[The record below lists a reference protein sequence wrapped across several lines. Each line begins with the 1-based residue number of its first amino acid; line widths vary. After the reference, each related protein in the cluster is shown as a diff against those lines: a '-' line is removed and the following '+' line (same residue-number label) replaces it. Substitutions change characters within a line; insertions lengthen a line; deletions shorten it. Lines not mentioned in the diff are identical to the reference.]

1 MDDWDPGA
9 PVSSEDMA
17 VNRSR
22 SQNAELQ
29 EGMTDGTYKKMPPN
43 RSVVENTLHEQR
55 LMSWRFGFEDS
66 RAKVRP
72 DDPRALARWD
82 PHDHG

>member
-1 MDDWDPGA
+1 M
-9 PVSSEDMA
+9 

-29 EGMTDGTYKKMPPN
+29 EGFSDGTYKKDPPN
-43 RSVVENTLHEQR
+43 RSVVENSLAERR

-66 RAKVRP
+66 PIKYRP
-72 DDPRALARWD
+72 DEPSVIARRAAD
-82 PHDHG
+82 DHG